1 MRPITILGTSVSVA
15 TGLAV
20 GVAVFWMHGD
30 WTVNPD
36 ERLLLSALRE
46 IGDKY
51 VEERPRSELVDDAIR
66 GVISGLDD
74 HSVYLGKRDLL
85 SLQEQTSGTFGGIG
99 IELGMEDGFV
109 TVVKPL
115 EDAPAAKAGI
125 VAGDRIVE
133 VDHQS
138 MRGRT
143 LRQAVRRLRGEPGSE
158 VHLRVRRADAEQPL
172 DFDLT
177 RSDISL
183 SSVRQRTLAPGYG
196 YLRIARFN
204 DNTADE
210 LAAAVGELHADD
222 PLLGL
227 VVDLRNNPGGL
238 LNASVAVA
246 DAFLDE
252 GLIVSTRGRA
262 NAVAI
267 RAEASAGDLLDGAPV
282 AVLVNGGSA
291 SAAEVVAGA
300 LKDHGRA
307 TLFGSTTFGK
317 GTVQSVMYLQKRRAI
332 KLTTAE
338 YFTPGGQSLRSNGVA
353 PDVAV
358 EADKNESRTAYE
370 QRLLAEAL
378 AWLRQ
383 QNETAA
389 APQTGVGRSG

>member
-1 MRPITILGTSVSVA
+1 MRPITVFGTSVSVA
-15 TGLAV
+15 AGLIV
-20 GVAVFWMHGD
+20 GIAAFWMHGD
-30 WTVNPD
+30 WTINED

-51 VEERPRSELVDDAIR
+51 VEEMPRSELVDNAIR
-66 GVISGLDD
+66 GVIAGLDD
-74 HSVYLGKRDLL
+74 HSVYLGKGSLL
-85 SLQEQTSGTFGGIG
+85 ALQEETSGTFGGIG

-109 TVVKPL
+109 TVMNPL
-115 EDAPAAKAGI
+115 DDAPAAKAGI
-125 VAGDRIVE
+125 VAGDRIIE

-143 LRQAVRRLRGEPGSE
+143 LGEAVRNLRGEPGTE
-158 VHLRVRRADAEQPL
+158 VHLRVRRADARQPL

-177 RSDISL
+177 RSHIKL
-183 SSVRQRTLAPGYG
+183 SSVEQRLLAPGYG
-196 YLRIARFN
+196 YVHISRFN
-204 DNTADE
+204 DNTEDE
-210 LAAAVGELHADD
+210 LAAAVERLDEDG

-238 LNASVAVA
+238 LDASVAVA
-246 DAFLDE
+246 DAFLND
-252 GLIVSTRGRA
+252 GVIVSTRGRSSA
-262 NAVAI
+262 AGS
-267 RAEASAGDLLDGAPV
+267 RAEASVGDLLDGAPV
-282 AVLVNGGSA
+282 AVLINGGSA

-307 TLFGSTTFGK
+307 ALFGVTTFGK

-338 YFTPGGQSLRSNGVA
+338 YFTPAGQPIQSGGVV

-358 EADKNESRTAYE
+358 EPGKGESRSAYD
-370 QRLLAEAL
+370 QRLLAKAL

-383 QNETAA
+383 RNDTAA
-389 APQTGVGRSG
+389 APETYAERSG